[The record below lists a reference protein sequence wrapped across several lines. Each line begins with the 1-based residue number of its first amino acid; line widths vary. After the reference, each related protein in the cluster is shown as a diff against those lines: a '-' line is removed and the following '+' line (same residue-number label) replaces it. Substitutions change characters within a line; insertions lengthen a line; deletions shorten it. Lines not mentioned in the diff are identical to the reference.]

1 MAASIA
7 ALPTTAHN
15 NSLNNNGGGN
25 NMSEKAAKQ
34 SEQCSSNSDS
44 EMMSISLQMEEPT
57 NNEMTSTTE
66 NNSIVEEAS
75 SIELQPIITISGSF
89 TDGNSVS
96 TMRVTPNQTKTC
108 FKSKSVL
115 NLFSLAAGVCLGCVF
130 VFDNT
135 STSHTGFFFS
145 FSFKALCLLFLPWS

>member
-15 NSLNNNGGGN
+15 NSINNNGGGN

-34 SEQCSSNSDS
+34 SEQCSSSSDS

-57 NNEMTSTTE
+57 NNEMTSTE
-66 NNSIVEEAS
+66 NSIVEAAS

-96 TMRVTPNQTKTC
+96 TMRYTKSNKLVLNANL
-108 FKSKSVL
+108 FL
-115 NLFSLAAGVCLGCVF
+115 NLFSLATGVCLGCVC
-130 VFDNT
+130 VRKHLNLP
-135 STSHTGFFFS
+135 HRFFF
-145 FSFKALCLLFLPWS
+145 FSFKALCLLFLPRS

>member
-15 NSLNNNGGGN
+15 NSINNNGGGN

-34 SEQCSSNSDS
+34 SEQCSSSSDS

-66 NNSIVEEAS
+66 NSIVEAAS

-96 TMRVTPNQTKTC
+96 TMRYTKSNKLVLNANL
-108 FKSKSVL
+108 FL
-115 NLFSLAAGVCLGCVF
+115 NLFSLATGVCLGCVC
-130 VFDNT
+130 VRKHLNLP
-135 STSHTGFFFS
+135 HRFFF
-145 FSFKALCLLFLPWS
+145 FSFKALCLLFLPRS

>member
-15 NSLNNNGGGN
+15 NSINNNGGGN

-34 SEQCSSNSDS
+34 SEQCSSSSDS

-66 NNSIVEEAS
+66 NNSIVEAAS

-96 TMRVTPNQTKTC
+96 TMRYTKSNKLVLNANL
-108 FKSKSVL
+108 FL
-115 NLFSLAAGVCLGCVF
+115 NLFSLATGVCLGCVC
-130 VFDNT
+130 VRKHLNLP
-135 STSHTGFFFS
+135 HRFFF
-145 FSFKALCLLFLPWS
+145 FSFKALCLLFLPRS